1 MILNKENVLPTF
13 RVTPISNQSVRDSK
27 ARGSIKRV
35 LKEQLFSSND
45 EEEEDQNEKLQ
56 SEDNETEESQ
66 ESENQG
72 NQDQEDGLDDQ
83 DEKLGNHQHE
93 ENENHNKHD
102 AQEEFESEEGKKQNH
117 ENSAKP
123 MFNNNSKIISPKKM
137 AKHKSPGIVFSL
149 LWFRFGFITHSMF
162 NLLAMYC
169 KGLYLMV
176 K

>member
-45 EEEEDQNEKLQ
+45 EEEDQNEKLR

-72 NQDQEDGLDDQ
+72 NQDPEDGLDGQ
-83 DEKLGNHQHE
+83 DEELGNHQHE
-93 ENENHNKHD
+93 ENENHYKHD
-102 AQEEFESEEGKKQNH
+102 AQEELESEEGKKQND
-117 ENSAKP
+117 ENSGKP
-123 MFNNNSKIISPKKM
+123 MINNNSKIISPKKM

-149 LWFRFGFITHSMF
+149 LWFRFDFITHSMF

-169 KGLYLMV
+169 KSLYLMF